1 MAPKAKSHFLVVG
14 FAGCGYY
21 DRAVEAA
28 KTASVELTT
37 KELPT
42 RDAYLEY
49 LGLPSVAKKIGE
61 HTSSPAVFHDAVGVG
76 VVKKDGNL
84 LPSSTS
90 TFLGGSVE
98 LIQFLSV
105 PPETLETISP
115 SAILEF
121 FHKKQRD
128 GDFVI
133 WILFRGLW

>member
-1 MAPKAKSHFLVVG
+1 MASKAKGHFLVVG
-14 FAGCGYY
+14 FVGCGYY

-37 KELPT
+37 KQLPT

-49 LGLPSVAKKIGE
+49 IGLPSVAKKIGE
-61 HTSSPAVFHDAVGVG
+61 HTSSPVVFHDAVGVG
-76 VVKKDGNL
+76 VVKKDDNL

-90 TFLGGSVE
+90 TFLGGSDQ
-98 LIQFLSV
+98 LLQFLSV
-105 PPETLETISP
+105 PPETSETMSP
-115 SAILEF
+115 SAVLEY

-128 GDFVI
+128 GDFVL